1 MPKRDGNNQGFI
13 NEQIQ
18 VGVGIL
24 GKPLCLERKAIQK
37 PFLPRLLKI
46 KNLSQEAY
54 MKIDKIESFFIRN
67 GYVIRIHTDT
77 GISGVG
83 QTACWG
89 YPEAVDSI
97 INTFKKY
104 LIGQNPMRIEHHWQY
119 LYRMGPFRG
128 TALSGAISAVDIA
141 LWDIKGKHFG
151 VPIWELLGGNCRDKI
166 RLHLLGGGSTP
177 ETMYDAAKAAVEEGF
192 TALKFDPVVGGFQDM
207 GVDRLVKTA
216 RDIVAAAREGGGPDL
231 DLIVEVH
238 RKLTPMNGILL
249 ESALAPFNLYFIED
263 PIQIDTITTQAE
275 LAKRMTTPLAIGER
289 NVSIWEFRELLEAG
303 GPQYV
308 RPDLGLA
315 GGITHCKK
323 IAALAEAY
331 HSAVVTHNFLGPLI
345 TAASLHLDASIP
357 NFITQEY
364 TKGDESADLAVYK
377 VAYQREG
384 GYIPIP
390 EAPGLGIEL
399 DDSLIEKNPY
409 QPMNTGT
416 TPLREDGS
424 VAYAV

>member
-1 MPKRDGNNQGFI
+1 
-13 NEQIQ
+13 
-18 VGVGIL
+18 
-24 GKPLCLERKAIQK
+24 
-37 PFLPRLLKI
+37 
-46 KNLSQEAY
+46 

-89 YPEAVDSI
+89 YPEAVDNI

-104 LIGQNPMRIEHHWQY
+104 LIGQNPLRIEHHWQY

-141 LWDIKGKHFG
+141 LWDIKGKHLG

-166 RLHLLGGGSTP
+166 RLHLLGGGGTP
-177 ETMYDAAKAAVEEGF
+177 ETMYEAAKAAVEEGF
-192 TALKFDPVVGGFQDM
+192 TALKFDPVVGNFQDM
-207 GVDRLVKTA
+207 AVDRLVKTA
-216 RDIVAAAREGGGPDL
+216 RDLVAAAREGGGPDL

-238 RKLTPMNGILL
+238 RKLTPMNSIVL
-249 ESALAPFNLYFIED
+249 EAALAPFNLYFIED

-289 NVSIWEFRELLEAG
+289 NVSIWEFREILEAG

-308 RPDLGLA
+308 RPDVGLA

-345 TAASLHLDASIP
+345 TAASLHLDTSIP

-364 TKGDESADLAVYK
+364 TKGDESEDFAVYK

-390 EAPGLGIEL
+390 EVPGLGIEL
-399 DDSLIEKNPY
+399 DDSLIEQNPY

>member
-1 MPKRDGNNQGFI
+1 
-13 NEQIQ
+13 
-18 VGVGIL
+18 
-24 GKPLCLERKAIQK
+24 
-37 PFLPRLLKI
+37 
-46 KNLSQEAY
+46 

-89 YPEAVDSI
+89 YPEAVDQI

-104 LIGQNPMRIEHHWQY
+104 LIGQNPLRIEHHWQY

-141 LWDIKGKHFG
+141 LWDIKGKHLG

-166 RLHLLGGGSTP
+166 RLHLLGGGGTP
-177 ETMYDAAKAAVEEGF
+177 ETMFEAAKAAVEEGF
-192 TALKFDPVVGGFQDM
+192 TALKFDPVVGNFQDM
-207 GVDRLVKTA
+207 AVDRLVKTA
-216 RDIVAAAREGGGPDL
+216 RDLVAAAREGGGPDL

-238 RKLTPMNGILL
+238 RKLTPMNSIVL

-263 PIQIDTITTQAE
+263 PIQIDTITTQGE

-289 NVSIWEFRELLEAG
+289 NVSIWEFREILEAG

-308 RPDLGLA
+308 RPDVGLA

-345 TAASLHLDASIP
+345 TAASLHLDTSIP

-364 TKGDESADLAVYK
+364 TKGDESEAFAVYK

-399 DDSLIEKNPY
+399 DDSLIEQNPY

>member
-1 MPKRDGNNQGFI
+1 
-13 NEQIQ
+13 
-18 VGVGIL
+18 
-24 GKPLCLERKAIQK
+24 
-37 PFLPRLLKI
+37 
-46 KNLSQEAY
+46 

-97 INTFKKY
+97 INTFKKH
-104 LIGQNPMRIEHHWQY
+104 LIGQNPLRIEHHWQY

-141 LWDIKGKHFG
+141 LWDIKGKHLG

-166 RLHLLGGGSTP
+166 RLHLLGGGGTP
-177 ETMYDAAKAAVEEGF
+177 ETMYEAAKAAVEEGF
-192 TALKFDPVVGGFQDM
+192 TALKFDPLVGGFQDM

-216 RDIVAAAREGGGPDL
+216 RDLVAAAREGGGPDL

-238 RKLTPMNGILL
+238 RKLTPMNSIVL
-249 ESALAPFNLYFIED
+249 EAALAPFNLYFIED

-289 NVSIWEFRELLEAG
+289 NVSIWEFREMLEAG

-364 TKGDESADLAVYK
+364 TKGDESEDFAVYK

-390 EAPGLGIEL
+390 EVPGLGIEL
-399 DDSLIEKNPY
+399 DDSLIEQNPY
-409 QPMNTGT
+409 QPMNTGS

>member
-1 MPKRDGNNQGFI
+1 
-13 NEQIQ
+13 
-18 VGVGIL
+18 
-24 GKPLCLERKAIQK
+24 
-37 PFLPRLLKI
+37 
-46 KNLSQEAY
+46 

-89 YPEAVDSI
+89 YLEAVDSI

-104 LIGQNPMRIEHHWQY
+104 LIGQNPLRIEHHWQY

-141 LWDIKGKHFG
+141 LWDIKGKHLG

-177 ETMYDAAKAAVEEGF
+177 ETMYEAAKAAVEEGF
-192 TALKFDPVVGGFQDM
+192 TALKFDPVVGNFQDM
-207 GVDRLVKTA
+207 AVDRLVKTA
-216 RDIVAAAREGGGPDL
+216 RDLVAAAREGGGPDL

-238 RKLTPMNGILL
+238 RKLTPMNSIVL

-263 PIQIDTITTQAE
+263 PIQIDTITTQGE

-289 NVSIWEFRELLEAG
+289 NVSIWEFREILEAG

-308 RPDLGLA
+308 RPDVGLA

-345 TAASLHLDASIP
+345 TAASIHLDASIP

-364 TKGDESADLAVYK
+364 TKGDESEAFAVYK

-390 EAPGLGIEL
+390 QVPGLGIEL
-399 DDSLIEKNPY
+399 DDSLIEQNPY

>member
-1 MPKRDGNNQGFI
+1 
-13 NEQIQ
+13 
-18 VGVGIL
+18 
-24 GKPLCLERKAIQK
+24 
-37 PFLPRLLKI
+37 
-46 KNLSQEAY
+46 

-89 YPEAVDSI
+89 YPEAVDQI

-104 LIGQNPMRIEHHWQY
+104 LIGQNPLRIEHHWQY

-141 LWDIKGKHFG
+141 LWDIKGKHLG

-166 RLHLLGGGSTP
+166 RLHLLGGGGTP
-177 ETMYDAAKAAVEEGF
+177 ETMYEAAKAAVEEGF
-192 TALKFDPVVGGFQDM
+192 TALKFDPVVGNFQDM
-207 GVDRLVKTA
+207 AVDRLVKTA
-216 RDIVAAAREGGGPDL
+216 RDLVAAAREGGGPDL

-238 RKLTPMNGILL
+238 RKLTPMNSIML
-249 ESALAPFNLYFIED
+249 EAALAPFNLYFIED

-289 NVSIWEFRELLEAG
+289 NVSIWEFREMLEAG

-308 RPDLGLA
+308 RPDVGLA

-345 TAASLHLDASIP
+345 TAASLHLDTSIP

-364 TKGDESADLAVYK
+364 TKGDESEDFAVYK
-377 VAYQREG
+377 VAYQRKG

-390 EAPGLGIEL
+390 EVPGLGIEL
-399 DDSLIEKNPY
+399 DDSLIEQNPY

>member
-1 MPKRDGNNQGFI
+1 
-13 NEQIQ
+13 
-18 VGVGIL
+18 
-24 GKPLCLERKAIQK
+24 
-37 PFLPRLLKI
+37 
-46 KNLSQEAY
+46 

-89 YPEAVDSI
+89 YPEAVDQI
-97 INTFKKY
+97 INTFKKH
-104 LIGQNPMRIEHHWQY
+104 LIGQNPLRIEHHWQY

-141 LWDIKGKHFG
+141 LWDIKGKHLG

-166 RLHLLGGGSTP
+166 RLHLLGGGGTP
-177 ETMYDAAKAAVEEGF
+177 ETMYEAAKAAVEEGF
-192 TALKFDPVVGGFQDM
+192 TALKFDPLVGNFQDM

-216 RDIVAAAREGGGPDL
+216 RDLVAAAREGGGPDL

-238 RKLTPMNGILL
+238 RKLTPMNSIVL
-249 ESALAPFNLYFIED
+249 EAALAPFNLYFIED

-275 LAKRMTTPLAIGER
+275 LAKRMTTPLAVGER
-289 NVSIWEFRELLEAG
+289 NVSIWEFREMLEAG

-345 TAASLHLDASIP
+345 TAASLHLDASVP

-364 TKGDESADLAVYK
+364 TKRDESEDFAVYK

-399 DDSLIEKNPY
+399 DDSLIEQNPY
-409 QPMNTGT
+409 QPMNTGS

>member
-1 MPKRDGNNQGFI
+1 
-13 NEQIQ
+13 
-18 VGVGIL
+18 
-24 GKPLCLERKAIQK
+24 
-37 PFLPRLLKI
+37 
-46 KNLSQEAY
+46 

-89 YPEAVDSI
+89 YPEAVDNI

-104 LIGQNPMRIEHHWQY
+104 LIGQNPLRIEHHWQY

-141 LWDIKGKHFG
+141 LWDIKGKHLG

-166 RLHLLGGGSTP
+166 RLHLLGGGGTP
-177 ETMYDAAKAAVEEGF
+177 ETMYAAAKAAVEEGF
-192 TALKFDPVVGGFQDM
+192 TALKFDPLVGNFQDM
-207 GVDRLVKTA
+207 AVDRLVKTA
-216 RDIVAAAREGGGPDL
+216 RDLVAAAREGGGPDL

-238 RKLTPMNGILL
+238 RKLTPMNSIVL
-249 ESALAPFNLYFIED
+249 EAALAPFNLYFIED

-289 NVSIWEFRELLEAG
+289 NVSIWEFREMLEAG

-308 RPDLGLA
+308 RPDVGLA

-345 TAASLHLDASIP
+345 TAASLHLDTSIP

-364 TKGDESADLAVYK
+364 TKADESEDFAVYK

-390 EAPGLGIEL
+390 EVPGLGIEL
-399 DDSLIEKNPY
+399 DDSLIEQNPY
-409 QPMNTGT
+409 QPMNTGR

>member
-1 MPKRDGNNQGFI
+1 
-13 NEQIQ
+13 
-18 VGVGIL
+18 
-24 GKPLCLERKAIQK
+24 
-37 PFLPRLLKI
+37 
-46 KNLSQEAY
+46 
-54 MKIDKIESFFIRN
+54 MKIDKIESFLMGN
-67 GYVIRIHTDT
+67 GYVLRIHTDT

-89 YPEAVDSI
+89 YPEAVEKI
-97 INTFKKY
+97 VNTFEKY
-104 LIGQNPMRIEHHWQY
+104 LLGQNPLRIEHHWQY

-166 RLHLLGGGSTP
+166 RLHLLGGGNTP
-177 ETMYDAAKAAVEEGF
+177 ETMFEAAKAAVEEGF
-192 TALKFDPVVGGFQDM
+192 TALKFDPLVGGFQDM
-207 GVDRLVKTA
+207 AVDRLVKTA

-238 RKLTPMNGILL
+238 RKLTPMNSIVL

-263 PIQIDTITTQAE
+263 PIQIDTIKTQAE
-275 LAKRMTTPLAIGER
+275 LAKRMTSPVGNGER
-289 NVSIWEFRELLEAG
+289 LTTIWEFRELLEAG

-315 GGITHCKK
+315 GGLTHCKK
-323 IAALAEAY
+323 IAAIAEAY

-364 TKGDESADLAVYK
+364 TKADESSDFAVFK

-399 DDSLIEKNPY
+399 DDSLIAETPY

>member
-1 MPKRDGNNQGFI
+1 
-13 NEQIQ
+13 
-18 VGVGIL
+18 
-24 GKPLCLERKAIQK
+24 
-37 PFLPRLLKI
+37 
-46 KNLSQEAY
+46 

-128 TALSGAISAVDIA
+128 TALSGAISAVDMA

-177 ETMYDAAKAAVEEGF
+177 ETMYEAAKTAVEEGF

-207 GVDRLVKTA
+207 TVDRLVKTA

-238 RKLTPMNGILL
+238 RKLTPMNGVVL

-263 PIQIDTITTQAE
+263 PIQIDTITTQAK
-275 LAKRMTTPLAIGER
+275 LAKRMTTPLAVGER

-323 IAALAEAY
+323 IAAIAEAY

-345 TAASLHLDASIP
+345 TAAALHLDTSIP

-364 TKGDESADLAVYK
+364 TKEDESEAFAVYK
-377 VAYQREG
+377 VAYQRDG

-390 EAPGLGIEL
+390 ESPGLGVEL
-399 DDSLIEKNPY
+399 DDSLIEQSPY

>member
-1 MPKRDGNNQGFI
+1 
-13 NEQIQ
+13 
-18 VGVGIL
+18 
-24 GKPLCLERKAIQK
+24 
-37 PFLPRLLKI
+37 
-46 KNLSQEAY
+46 
-54 MKIDKIESFFIRN
+54 MKIDKIESFFIGN

-97 INTFKKY
+97 INTFKKH
-104 LIGQNPMRIEHHWQY
+104 LIGQNPLRIEHHWQY

-207 GVDRLVKTA
+207 TVDRLVKTA

-238 RKLTPMNGILL
+238 RKLTPMNSIVL

-315 GGITHCKK
+315 GGISHCKK

-345 TAASLHLDASIP
+345 TAASLHLDTSIP

-364 TKGDESADLAVYK
+364 TKGDESEAFAIYK

-399 DDSLIEKNPY
+399 DDSLIEKHPY

>member
-1 MPKRDGNNQGFI
+1 
-13 NEQIQ
+13 
-18 VGVGIL
+18 
-24 GKPLCLERKAIQK
+24 
-37 PFLPRLLKI
+37 
-46 KNLSQEAY
+46 
-54 MKIDKIESFFIRN
+54 MKIDKIESFLMGN
-67 GYVIRIHTDT
+67 GYVLRIHTDT

-89 YPEAVDSI
+89 YPEAVERI
-97 INTFKKY
+97 VNTFEKY
-104 LIGQNPMRIEHHWQY
+104 LIGQNPLRIEHHWQY

-128 TALSGAISAVDIA
+128 TALCGAISAVDIA

-166 RLHLLGGGSTP
+166 RLHLLGGGNTP
-177 ETMYDAAKAAVEEGF
+177 ETMFDAARTAVEEGF
-192 TALKFDPVVGGFQDM
+192 TALKFDPLVGGFQDM
-207 GVDRLVKTA
+207 AVDRLVKTA

-231 DLIVEVH
+231 DLVVEVH
-238 RKLTPMNGILL
+238 RKLTPMNSIVL

-263 PIQIDTITTQAE
+263 PIQIDTIKTQAE
-275 LAKRMTTPLAIGER
+275 LAKRMTSPVGNGER
-289 NVSIWEFRELLEAG
+289 LTTIWEFRELLEAG

-315 GGITHCKK
+315 GGLTHCKK
-323 IAALAEAY
+323 IAAIAEAY

-364 TKGDESADLAVYK
+364 TKADESSDFAVFK

-399 DDSLIEKNPY
+399 DDSLIAETPY

>member
-1 MPKRDGNNQGFI
+1 
-13 NEQIQ
+13 
-18 VGVGIL
+18 
-24 GKPLCLERKAIQK
+24 
-37 PFLPRLLKI
+37 
-46 KNLSQEAY
+46 

-97 INTFKKY
+97 INTFKKH
-104 LIGQNPMRIEHHWQY
+104 LIGQNPLRIEHHWQY

-141 LWDIKGKHFG
+141 LWDIKGKHLG

-166 RLHLLGGGSTP
+166 RLHLLGGGGTP
-177 ETMYDAAKAAVEEGF
+177 ETMFEAAKAAVEEGF
-192 TALKFDPVVGGFQDM
+192 TALKFDPVVGNFQDM

-216 RDIVAAAREGGGPDL
+216 RDLVAAAREGGGPDL

-238 RKLTPMNGILL
+238 RKLTPMNSILL

-263 PIQIDTITTQAE
+263 PVQIDTITTQAQ
-275 LAKRMTTPLAIGER
+275 LATRMTTPLAIGER

-323 IAALAEAY
+323 IAAIAEAY

-345 TAASLHLDASIP
+345 TAASLHLDTSIP

-364 TKGDESADLAVYK
+364 TKGDESEDFAVYK

-390 EAPGLGIEL
+390 EVPGLGIEL
-399 DDSLIEKNPY
+399 DDSLIEQNPY

>member
-1 MPKRDGNNQGFI
+1 
-13 NEQIQ
+13 
-18 VGVGIL
+18 
-24 GKPLCLERKAIQK
+24 
-37 PFLPRLLKI
+37 
-46 KNLSQEAY
+46 

-177 ETMYDAAKAAVEEGF
+177 ETMYEAAKAAVEEGF

-207 GVDRLVKTA
+207 TVDRLVKTA

-238 RKLTPMNGILL
+238 RKLTPMNGVVL

-275 LAKRMTTPLAIGER
+275 LAKRMTTPLAVGER

-323 IAALAEAY
+323 IAAIAEAY

-345 TAASLHLDASIP
+345 TAAALHLDTSIP

-364 TKGDESADLAVYK
+364 TKGDESEAFAVYK
-377 VAYQREG
+377 VAYERDG

-399 DDSLIEKNPY
+399 DDSLIEQNPY

>member
-1 MPKRDGNNQGFI
+1 
-13 NEQIQ
+13 
-18 VGVGIL
+18 
-24 GKPLCLERKAIQK
+24 
-37 PFLPRLLKI
+37 
-46 KNLSQEAY
+46 

-89 YPEAVDSI
+89 YLEAVDSI

-104 LIGQNPMRIEHHWQY
+104 LIGQNPFRIEHHWQY

-141 LWDIKGKHFG
+141 LWDIKGKHLG

-177 ETMYDAAKAAVEEGF
+177 ETMFKAAKAAVEEGF

-238 RKLTPMNGILL
+238 RKLTPMNSILL

-263 PIQIDTITTQAE
+263 PIQIDTITTQGE

-345 TAASLHLDASIP
+345 TAASLHLDTSIP

-364 TKGDESADLAVYK
+364 TKGDESEDFAVYK

-399 DDSLIEKNPY
+399 DDSLIEQNPY

>member
-1 MPKRDGNNQGFI
+1 
-13 NEQIQ
+13 
-18 VGVGIL
+18 
-24 GKPLCLERKAIQK
+24 
-37 PFLPRLLKI
+37 
-46 KNLSQEAY
+46 

-104 LIGQNPMRIEHHWQY
+104 LIGQNPLRIEHHWQY

-128 TALSGAISAVDIA
+128 SALSGAISAVDIA

-151 VPIWELLGGNCRDKI
+151 APIWELLGGNCRDKI

-345 TAASLHLDASIP
+345 TAASLHLDTSIP

-364 TKGDESADLAVYK
+364 TKGDESADSAVYK

>member
-1 MPKRDGNNQGFI
+1 
-13 NEQIQ
+13 
-18 VGVGIL
+18 
-24 GKPLCLERKAIQK
+24 
-37 PFLPRLLKI
+37 
-46 KNLSQEAY
+46 

-104 LIGQNPMRIEHHWQY
+104 LIGQNPLRIEHHWQY

-128 TALSGAISAVDIA
+128 SALSGAISAVDIA

-151 VPIWELLGGNCRDKI
+151 APIWELLGGNCRDKI

-207 GVDRLVKTA
+207 AVDRLVKTA

-263 PIQIDTITTQAE
+263 PIQIDTIKTQAE

-345 TAASLHLDASIP
+345 TAASLHLDTSIP

-364 TKGDESADLAVYK
+364 TKGDESADSAVYK

>member
-1 MPKRDGNNQGFI
+1 
-13 NEQIQ
+13 
-18 VGVGIL
+18 
-24 GKPLCLERKAIQK
+24 
-37 PFLPRLLKI
+37 
-46 KNLSQEAY
+46 
-54 MKIDKIESFFIRN
+54 MKIDKIESFLMGN
-67 GYVIRIHTDT
+67 GYVLRIHTDT

-89 YPEAVDSI
+89 YPEAVEKI
-97 INTFKKY
+97 VNTFEKY
-104 LIGQNPMRIEHHWQY
+104 LIGQNPLRIEHHWQY

-166 RLHLLGGGSTP
+166 RLHLLGGGNTP
-177 ETMYDAAKAAVEEGF
+177 ETMFDAAKAAVEEGF
-192 TALKFDPVVGGFQDM
+192 TALKFDPLVGGFQDM
-207 GVDRLVKTA
+207 AVDRLVKTA
-216 RDIVAAAREGGGPDL
+216 RDLVAAAREGGGPDL

-238 RKLTPMNGILL
+238 RKLTPMNSIVL
-249 ESALAPFNLYFIED
+249 ESALAPFNLYFVED
-263 PIQIDTITTQAE
+263 PIQIDTIKTQAE
-275 LAKRMTTPLAIGER
+275 LAKRMTSPVGNGER
-289 NVSIWEFRELLEAG
+289 FTTIWEFRELLEAG

-308 RPDLGLA
+308 RPDVGLA

-323 IAALAEAY
+323 IAAIAEAY

-364 TKGDESADLAVYK
+364 TKADESSDFAVFK

-399 DDSLIEKNPY
+399 DDSLIAETPY
-409 QPMNTGT
+409 RPMNTGT

>member
-1 MPKRDGNNQGFI
+1 
-13 NEQIQ
+13 
-18 VGVGIL
+18 
-24 GKPLCLERKAIQK
+24 
-37 PFLPRLLKI
+37 
-46 KNLSQEAY
+46 
-54 MKIDKIESFFIRN
+54 MKIDKIESFLMGN
-67 GYVIRIHTDT
+67 GYVLRIHTDT

-89 YPEAVDSI
+89 YPEAVEKI
-97 INTFKKY
+97 VNTFEKY
-104 LIGQNPMRIEHHWQY
+104 LIGQNPLRIEHHWQY

-166 RLHLLGGGSTP
+166 RLHLLGGGNTP
-177 ETMYDAAKAAVEEGF
+177 ETMFNAAKAAVEEGF
-192 TALKFDPVVGGFQDM
+192 TALKFDPLVGGFQDM
-207 GVDRLVKTA
+207 AVDRLVKTA
-216 RDIVAAAREGGGPDL
+216 RDLVAAAREGGGPDL

-238 RKLTPMNGILL
+238 RKLTPMNSIVL
-249 ESALAPFNLYFIED
+249 ESALAPFNLYFVED
-263 PIQIDTITTQAE
+263 PIQIDTIKTQAE
-275 LAKRMTTPLAIGER
+275 LAKRMTSPVGNGER
-289 NVSIWEFRELLEAG
+289 FTTIWEFRELLEAG

-323 IAALAEAY
+323 IAAIAEAY

-364 TKGDESADLAVYK
+364 TKADESSDFAVFK

-390 EAPGLGIEL
+390 KAPGLGIEL
-399 DDSLIEKNPY
+399 DDSLIAETPY
-409 QPMNTGT
+409 RPMNTGT

>member
-1 MPKRDGNNQGFI
+1 
-13 NEQIQ
+13 
-18 VGVGIL
+18 
-24 GKPLCLERKAIQK
+24 
-37 PFLPRLLKI
+37 
-46 KNLSQEAY
+46 
-54 MKIDKIESFFIRN
+54 MKIDKIESFFIGN

-77 GISGVG
+77 GISGIG

-89 YPEAVDSI
+89 YPEAVEKI
-97 INTFKKY
+97 VNTFEKY
-104 LIGQNPMRIEHHWQY
+104 LIGQNPLRIEHHWQY
-119 LYRMGPFRG
+119 LYRMGPFKG
-128 TALSGAISAVDIA
+128 TALCGAISAVDIA
-141 LWDIKGKHFG
+141 LWDIKGKHLE

-166 RLHLLGGGSTP
+166 RLHLLGGGGTP
-177 ETMYDAAKAAVEEGF
+177 ETMFEAARSAVEEGF
-192 TALKFDPVVGGFQDM
+192 TALKFDPLVGNFQDM
-207 GVDRLVKTA
+207 ALDRLVNTA
-216 RDIVAAAREGGGPDL
+216 RDLVAAAREGGGPDL

-238 RKLTPMNGILL
+238 RKLTPMNSIVL

-275 LAKRMTTPLAIGER
+275 LAKRMTSPVGNGER
-289 NVSIWEFRELLEAG
+289 LTTIWEFRELLAAG

-308 RPDLGLA
+308 RPDVGLA
-315 GGITHCKK
+315 GGLTHCKK
-323 IAALAEAY
+323 IAAIAESY

-364 TKGDESADLAVYK
+364 TKADESDAFAVYK
-377 VAYQREG
+377 VSYQREG

-390 EAPGLGIEL
+390 EVPGLGVEL
-399 DDSLIEKNPY
+399 DDSLIESTPF
-409 QPMNTGT
+409 QPMNTGS

>member
-1 MPKRDGNNQGFI
+1 
-13 NEQIQ
+13 
-18 VGVGIL
+18 
-24 GKPLCLERKAIQK
+24 
-37 PFLPRLLKI
+37 
-46 KNLSQEAY
+46 

-104 LIGQNPMRIEHHWQY
+104 LIGQNPLRIEHHWQY

-166 RLHLLGGGSTP
+166 RLHLLGGGGTP
-177 ETMYDAAKAAVEEGF
+177 ETMYEAAKAAVEEGF
-192 TALKFDPVVGGFQDM
+192 TALKFDPLVGNFQDM

-216 RDIVAAAREGGGPDL
+216 RDLVAAAREGGGPDL

-238 RKLTPMNGILL
+238 RKLTPMNSIVL

-263 PIQIDTITTQAE
+263 PIQIDTITTQGE

-289 NVSIWEFRELLEAG
+289 NVSIWEFREILEAG

-308 RPDLGLA
+308 RPDVGLA

-345 TAASLHLDASIP
+345 TAASLHLDTSIP

-364 TKGDESADLAVYK
+364 TKGDESEAFAVYK

-399 DDSLIEKNPY
+399 DDSLIEQNPY

>member
-1 MPKRDGNNQGFI
+1 
-13 NEQIQ
+13 
-18 VGVGIL
+18 
-24 GKPLCLERKAIQK
+24 
-37 PFLPRLLKI
+37 
-46 KNLSQEAY
+46 

-97 INTFKKY
+97 INTFKKH
-104 LIGQNPMRIEHHWQY
+104 LIGQNPLRIEHHWQY

-207 GVDRLVKTA
+207 TVDRLVKTA

-238 RKLTPMNGILL
+238 RKLTPMNGIVL

-345 TAASLHLDASIP
+345 TAASLHLDTSIP

-364 TKGDESADLAVYK
+364 TKGDESDDFAVYK

-399 DDSLIEKNPY
+399 DDSLIEENPY

>member
-1 MPKRDGNNQGFI
+1 
-13 NEQIQ
+13 
-18 VGVGIL
+18 
-24 GKPLCLERKAIQK
+24 
-37 PFLPRLLKI
+37 
-46 KNLSQEAY
+46 
-54 MKIDKIESFFIRN
+54 MKIDKIESFFIGN

-97 INTFKKY
+97 VKTFEKY
-104 LIGQNPMRIEHHWQY
+104 LIGQNPLRIEHHWQY

-177 ETMYDAAKAAVEEGF
+177 ETMYEAAKAAVEEGF

-207 GVDRLVKTA
+207 TVDKLVKTA

-238 RKLTPMNGILL
+238 RKLTPMNSIVL
-249 ESALAPFNLYFIED
+249 EAALAPFNLYFIED
-263 PIQIDTITTQAE
+263 PIQIDTISTQAE
-275 LAKRMTTPLAIGER
+275 LAKRMTTPLAVGER
-289 NVSIWEFRELLEAG
+289 NVTIWEFRELLEAG

-323 IAALAEAY
+323 IAAIAEAY

-345 TAASLHLDASIP
+345 TAAALHLDTSIP

-364 TKGDESADLAVYK
+364 TKGDESEKFAVYK
-377 VAYQREG
+377 VSYQREG

-399 DDSLIEKNPY
+399 DDSLIEETPY
-409 QPMNTGT
+409 QPMNTGS

>member
-1 MPKRDGNNQGFI
+1 
-13 NEQIQ
+13 
-18 VGVGIL
+18 
-24 GKPLCLERKAIQK
+24 
-37 PFLPRLLKI
+37 
-46 KNLSQEAY
+46 

-97 INTFKKY
+97 INTFKKH
-104 LIGQNPMRIEHHWQY
+104 LIGQNPLRIEHHWQY

-141 LWDIKGKHFG
+141 LWDIKGKHLG

-166 RLHLLGGGSTP
+166 RLHLLGGGGTP
-177 ETMYDAAKAAVEEGF
+177 ETMYEAAKAAVEEGF
-192 TALKFDPVVGGFQDM
+192 TALKFDPVVGNFQDM

-216 RDIVAAAREGGGPDL
+216 RDLVAAAREGGGPDL

-238 RKLTPMNGILL
+238 RKLTPMNGIVL
-249 ESALAPFNLYFIED
+249 EAALAPFNLYFIED

-308 RPDLGLA
+308 RPDVGLA

-345 TAASLHLDASIP
+345 TAASLHLDTSIP

-364 TKGDESADLAVYK
+364 TKGDESEDFAVYK

-399 DDSLIEKNPY
+399 DDNLIEQNPF

>member
-1 MPKRDGNNQGFI
+1 
-13 NEQIQ
+13 
-18 VGVGIL
+18 
-24 GKPLCLERKAIQK
+24 
-37 PFLPRLLKI
+37 
-46 KNLSQEAY
+46 

-89 YPEAVDSI
+89 YLEAVDSI

-104 LIGQNPMRIEHHWQY
+104 LIGQNPLRIEHHWQY

-177 ETMYDAAKAAVEEGF
+177 ETMYEAAKAAVEEGF
-192 TALKFDPVVGGFQDM
+192 TALKFDPVVGNFQDM
-207 GVDRLVKTA
+207 TVDRLVKTA

-238 RKLTPMNGILL
+238 RKLTPMNSIVL

-263 PIQIDTITTQAE
+263 PIQIDTITTQGE

-289 NVSIWEFRELLEAG
+289 NVSIWEFREILEAG

-308 RPDLGLA
+308 RPDVGLA

-345 TAASLHLDASIP
+345 TAASLHLDTSIP

-364 TKGDESADLAVYK
+364 TKGDESEDFAVYK

-399 DDSLIEKNPY
+399 DDSLIEQNPY

>member
-1 MPKRDGNNQGFI
+1 
-13 NEQIQ
+13 
-18 VGVGIL
+18 
-24 GKPLCLERKAIQK
+24 
-37 PFLPRLLKI
+37 
-46 KNLSQEAY
+46 

-104 LIGQNPMRIEHHWQY
+104 LIGQNPLRIEHHWQY

-166 RLHLLGGGSTP
+166 RLHLLGGGGTP
-177 ETMYDAAKAAVEEGF
+177 ETMYEAAKAAVEEGF
-192 TALKFDPVVGGFQDM
+192 TALKFDPLVGNFQDM

-216 RDIVAAAREGGGPDL
+216 RDLVAAAREGGGPDL

-238 RKLTPMNGILL
+238 RKLTPMNSIVL

-263 PIQIDTITTQAE
+263 PIQIDTITTQGE

-289 NVSIWEFRELLEAG
+289 NVSIWEFREILEAG

-308 RPDLGLA
+308 RPDVGLA

-345 TAASLHLDASIP
+345 TAASLHLDTSIP

-364 TKGDESADLAVYK
+364 TKGDESEDFAVYK

-390 EAPGLGIEL
+390 EVPGLGIEL
-399 DDSLIEKNPY
+399 DDSLIEQNPF